1 MKVTMEKVSELSRSM
16 SVTVP
21 AEEVSQQFETRL
33 SLIQK
38 QVKMSGFRPG
48 KVPMSVVRQRFGEQ
62 VKQEVMQELVASS
75 MPKAFDSEKV
85 RPATQPTIDFGDLE
99 ESKEFA
105 YTLKFDVLPEVKP
118 VGYTGVKLTK
128 DVAEVEDKKVEEM
141 LERLCEVRRSYAPKA
156 KTGKAALTDRV
167 LIDAQGYDKK
177 GGKKVENTGLKG
189 HPLELGSNA
198 FIPGFEDGLVG
209 AKAGD
214 TVELDLTFPEGYHVK
229 DLAGKPIFFEVKV
242 EAIEKRELPALD
254 DELAKSFG
262 SETVEELRSRM
273 KEDLEK
279 DLGGASEQ
287 RMKRA
292 LFDVLD
298 EANKFSVPEAMV
310 DAEFNA
316 IWAQFTQDIQ
326 YRGGSMDSLDKSED
340 EYRKENRELAERRV
354 RLGLLIA
361 EIAKEEKIQVTSDE
375 MKAEVE
381 KIAASYGAQ
390 AEQVKKYFSNPEAMQ
405 QISGP
410 LLEKKVC
417 DFIFEKAV
425 IKENKVDVDDLMAEL
440 TA

>member
-16 SVTVP
+16 NVTVP
-21 AEEVSQQFETRL
+21 AEEVSEQFETRL

-38 QVKMSGFRPG
+38 QVKISGFRAG
-48 KVPMSVVRQRFGEQ
+48 KVPMSVIRQRFGEQ

-85 RPATQPTIDFGDLE
+85 RPATQPAIDFGEVE

-105 YTLKFDVLPEVKP
+105 YTLNFDVLPEVKP
-118 VGYTGVKLTK
+118 TGYTGVKLTK
-128 DVAEVEDKKVEEM
+128 DVADVTEKKVDEM
-141 LERLCEVRRSYAPKA
+141 LERLCEVRRSYKAKA
-156 KTGKAALTDRV
+156 KTGKAAMTDRV
-167 LIDAQGYDKK
+167 TIDAQGYDKK
-177 GGKKVENTGLKG
+177 GGETVENTNLSA

-198 FIPGFEDGLVG
+198 FIPGFEEGLVG
-209 AKAGD
+209 TKAGD
-214 TVELDLTFPEGYHVK
+214 SVELDLEFPENYHVK
-229 DLAGKPIFFEVKV
+229 DLAGKPIFFTVTV
-242 EAIEKRELPALD
+242 TTIEKREIPALD

-262 SETVEELRSRM
+262 SDSAEELRSRM
-273 KEDLEK
+273 KDDLAN
-279 DLGGASEQ
+279 DLNGAAEQ
-287 RMKRA
+287 RMKRG

-298 EANKFSVPEAMV
+298 EKNNFEVPASMV
-310 DAEFNA
+310 EAEFNA
-316 IWAQFTQDIQ
+316 IWTQFTQDLQ
-326 YRGGSMDSLDKSED
+326 QRGASLDSLDKSED

-361 EIAKEEKIQVTSDE
+361 EIAKTEEIQVTAEE

-390 AEQVKKYFSNPEAMQ
+390 AEQVKQYFSKPEAMQ

-417 DFIFEKAV
+417 DFIFEKAE